1 MVLVASAHVCTE
13 RVSRMF
19 ILVREG
25 VFCCLCRASKW
36 VGVLV
41 FFIAAWLLGVS
52 VERGGCLV

>member
-19 ILVREG
+19 ILVCEG
-25 VFCCLCRASKW
+25 VFCCLCRASIW

-41 FFIAAWLLGVS
+41 FYSSMAIGVS